1 MKTKA
6 LTILSV
12 ITPLLIVSCYPSKPF
27 APLQPLEGNATQAT
41 IPEVDPN
48 AGLDQQHKKEL
59 EKFQDANQSTS
70 DTIKQTPS
78 QTTIPS
84 VLDTTPDVEVENTLP
99 DPTPLNN
106 PIDLNDENIIQPT
119 APTQTSVT
127 PPPVKKKIYPYA
139 RAVEGKPGFVFNPYT
154 STKIDV
160 RGFASGT
167 LVSAPG
173 DATQKFYVP

>member
-1 MKTKA
+1 M
-6 LTILSV
+6 
-12 ITPLLIVSCYPSKPF
+12 ITPLLLVSCYPPKPF
-27 APLQPLEGNATQAT
+27 APLPPLEGNTTQIT
-41 IPEVDPN
+41 TEVTPPEVVPDLSP
-48 AGLDQQHKKEL
+48 DQQHEANL
-59 EKFQDANQSTS
+59 EKFRNGDQTQPFVLKPTT
-70 DTIKQTPS
+70 DTEVKNK
-78 QTTIPS
+78 
-84 VLDTTPDVEVENTLP
+84 VENTVGNVLP
-99 DPTPLNN
+99 DPTSISNS
-106 PIDLNDENIIQPT
+106 NDSGSSADSGIIQPT
-119 APTQTSVT
+119 NPQNTSIT